1 MSGRLILMGSG
12 EIAPTMVGTHR
23 RGIASAGAS
32 EVVILDSPFGFQ
44 ENVGQLTEKL
54 AGYFTVSLVVRPM
67 VASLRRPDASPGE
80 RERFLAGIR
89 DARYVFAGP
98 GSPSYAMKVWGEI
111 PLAGALE
118 RVVRSGGTV
127 CLASAAA
134 VTSGAKAIP
143 VYEIYKV
150 GADPYWL
157 EGLDLLGR
165 LGLRFTVVPHWNNAE
180 GGNHDTGRCF
190 IGDRRLRVLQRELD
204 HPILGIDEHTA
215 ATFDFQARSMIVSGR
230 GSVTL
235 RTGRDLTFESGAE
248 VGFDSLAEHAG
259 PAAESSPDQG
269 APGGGRP
276 VDVAAALAERDLDLA
291 LERLLALE
299 ESAAGDPDDRVQL
312 RDGLVRVVDAARRGL
327 ADPREAIAPFVDL
340 LLELRASARADGR
353 FEEADGIRKALAS
366 RDIEVRDTPGGAVWM
381 QRGEP
386 KG

>member
-1 MSGRLILMGSG
+1 
-12 EIAPTMVGTHR
+12 
-23 RGIASAGAS
+23 
-32 EVVILDSPFGFQ
+32 
-44 ENVGQLTEKL
+44 
-54 AGYFTVSLVVRPM
+54 
-67 VASLRRPDASPGE
+67 
-80 RERFLAGIR
+80 
-89 DARYVFAGP
+89 
-98 GSPSYAMKVWGEI
+98 
-111 PLAGALE
+111 
-118 RVVRSGGTV
+118 
-127 CLASAAA
+127 
-134 VTSGAKAIP
+134 
-143 VYEIYKV
+143 
-150 GADPYWL
+150 
-157 EGLDLLGR
+157 
-165 LGLRFTVVPHWNNAE
+165 
-180 GGNHDTGRCF
+180 
-190 IGDRRLRVLQRELD
+190 
-204 HPILGIDEHTA
+204 
-215 ATFDFQARSMIVSGR
+215 MIVSGR